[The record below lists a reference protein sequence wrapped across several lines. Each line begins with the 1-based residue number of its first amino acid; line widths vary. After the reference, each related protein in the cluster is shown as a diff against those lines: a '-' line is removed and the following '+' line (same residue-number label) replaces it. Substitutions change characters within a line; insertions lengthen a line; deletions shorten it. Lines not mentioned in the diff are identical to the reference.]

1 MDLPTI
7 DVDLGPKKIEDEKES
22 GPLFHCDLCDTE
34 VVHKLAQ
41 MFLPGL
47 ASACVDNTTGGLFKT
62 PGSVTVDLR
71 KEMIQYLTLRSQS
84 FVAESLI
91 LQDGPDDE
99 VSDHPFDI
107 ISNFVDDFASSK
119 RNFFSRVSAWL
130 LSDKREDK
138 IDDFIQEIDMNGFWT
153 LDRRQLIAETLL
165 KNVDFNNLYHCT
177 DTFNSSQELSNHL
190 LACDFR
196 PLICQ
201 NQGCNARFCAGLFKK
216 HDSVCPFK
224 VIPCEQ
230 RCSSSIMRRDM
241 DRHCITACPM
251 KLVNCPFY
259 AVGCRSA
266 VAQCMIEKHCSDD
279 FQSHLWHLLKGTYKE
294 VSGDDLQRRVVQIL
308 QASPSSNLSKARD
321 VRSLTFIVKNIES
334 TLGPMEITVEQKNSE
349 ENITK
354 KDDSDDTNT
363 NNDGEQNTQ
372 ASSDKAGISDITI
385 RTAENT
391 GKSEERENIRTEI
404 EGSEERIQTSN
415 ISKLPDDA
423 ETVHVSEGITQNY
436 KENNDAAAS
445 EFKSNDKEESTQTNM
460 EKLAEEVSA
469 TNEDYVPNNYKENN
483 DATDREFMI
492 KGNEEDTQTNKEKL
506 AEETSATNEDFVH
519 DNNSIK
525 NGHMEDN
532 DNVPSTQ
539 NSNMETAGS
548 AESNLKNKDNVESIH
563 NSNMEAT
570 GSAENNVK
578 NKDTEDD
585 NLK

>member
-1 MDLPTI
+1 MSILATMDLPTI
-7 DVDLGPKKIEDEKES
+7 DVDLGPNKIQDEKQA

-71 KEMIQYLTLRSQS
+71 KEMIEYLTMRSES
-84 FVAESLI
+84 FVAESVI
-91 LQDGPDDE
+91 LQDGPDGE

-107 ISNFVDDFASSK
+107 ISNFVDDFAGSK

-130 LSDKREDK
+130 LSEKREDK

-153 LDRRQLIAETLL
+153 LDRREVIAETLL
-165 KNVDFNNLYHCT
+165 KNVDFKNLYHCT
-177 DTFNSSQELSNHL
+177 ESFNASQELSNHV

-201 NQGCNARFCAGLFKK
+201 NQGCNARFCAGLLKK
-216 HDSVCPFK
+216 HDSACPFK
-224 VIPCEQ
+224 IIPCEQ

-279 FQSHLWHLLKGTYKE
+279 FESHLWHLLKGTYKE
-294 VSGDDLQRRVVQIL
+294 VSGDDLQRRVVQIV
-308 QASPSSNLSKARD
+308 QASPSSNLSRARD

-372 ASSDKAGISDITI
+372 AADMVSSSDKAGISDISMH
-385 RTAENT
+385 TADST
-391 GKSEERENIRTEI
+391 VKSEESENIRI
-404 EGSEERIQTSN
+404 EERMQTSN
-415 ISKLPDDA
+415 ITKLPDEA
-423 ETVHVSEGITQNY
+423 ETVNVREGVTQNY
-436 KENNDAAAS
+436 KENNDATA
-445 EFKSNDKEESTQTNM
+445 
-460 EKLAEEVSA
+460 
-469 TNEDYVPNNYKENN
+469 
-483 DATDREFMI
+483 REFEL
-492 KGNEEDTQTNKEKL
+492 KGNEEDTQTNKERL
-506 AEETSATNEDFVH
+506 AEEISAANEDYVH
-519 DNNSIK
+519 NNNSIK
-525 NGHMEDN
+525 NGHIEDN

-539 NSNMETAGS
+539 NSNMETAGN
-548 AESNLKNKDNVESIH
+548 AENNLKNKDNVQSIH
-563 NSNMEAT
+563 NSNMDTT
-570 GSAENNVK
+570 GSAESNVK

>member
-7 DVDLGPKKIEDEKES
+7 DVDLGPNKIPDEKQE

-47 ASACVDNTTGGLFKT
+47 ASACVDNTTGGIFKT

-71 KEMIQYLTLRSQS
+71 KEMIEYLTLRSES
-84 FVAESLI
+84 FVAESVI
-91 LQDGPDDE
+91 LQDGPDGE

-130 LSDKREDK
+130 LSEKREDK

-153 LDRRQLIAETLL
+153 LDRREVIAETLL
-165 KNVDFNNLYHCT
+165 KNVDFKNLYHCT
-177 DTFNSSQELSNHL
+177 ESFNSSQELGNHV

-201 NQGCNARFCAGLFKK
+201 NQGCNARFCAGHFKK
-216 HDSVCPFK
+216 HDSTCPFK
-224 VIPCEQ
+224 IIQCEQ

-259 AVGCRSA
+259 AIGCRSA

-294 VSGDDLQRRVVQIL
+294 VSGDDLQRRVVQIV
-308 QASPSSNLSKARD
+308 QASPNSKLSRARD
-321 VRSLTFIVKNIES
+321 VRSLTFIVKNIEA

-349 ENITK
+349 ETITK
-354 KDDSDDTNT
+354 KDDSDDTDT
-363 NNDGEQNTQ
+363 NNDSEQNTQ
-372 ASSDKAGISDITI
+372 TSNMVTSSDKAVTSGITMH
-385 RTAENT
+385 T
-391 GKSEERENIRTEI
+391 GKSEESENIRTEI
-404 EGSEERIQTSN
+404 EGSEERTQTSN
-415 ISKLPDDA
+415 ITKQPGEA
-423 ETVHVSEGITQNY
+423 ETVHVNDGTTQNY
-436 KENNDAAAS
+436 KENNDVAAS
-445 EFKSNDKEESTQTNM
+445 ELKLKDNTENAHTNI
-460 EKLAEEVSA
+460 EKLAEEVGA
-469 TNEDYVPNNYKENN
+469 TNEDYVHN
-483 DATDREFMI
+483 
-492 KGNEEDTQTNKEKL
+492 
-506 AEETSATNEDFVH
+506 
-519 DNNSIK
+519 NNSIQ
-525 NGHMEDN
+525 NGDIEDDNFEDN
-532 DNVPSTQ
+532 DNVQSIQ

-548 AESNLKNKDNVESIH
+548 AKNNVKNTDNVQSIH
-563 NSNMEAT
+563 NSNMDTA

-585 NLK
+585 NSK

>member
-7 DVDLGPKKIEDEKES
+7 DVDLGPNKIEDEKES

-391 GKSEERENIRTEI
+391 GKSEEKENIHTEI

-445 EFKSNDKEESTQTNM
+445 EFKSNDKEENTQTNM